1 VAAVEPES
9 RLVATGIVRRRKRK
23 SRFVEVVAVLSSGAA
38 VAMLAL
44 VVLSVLIKALP
55 ALDLDLFT
63 KTEATFGESG
73 GGIAHAFVGSMVL
86 VGVAAAMALPVGVLI
101 AIYVSEFA
109 GPRTAMVVRS
119 ALDVLNG
126 IPSIVIGIAV
136 FSLLVLRFRQNAFL
150 AAIALAIIM
159 LPLISRATQEVLAL
173 VPQSLREASQALGV
187 SKWRT
192 VLRVVLPTTLGGIVT
207 GATLGIARAAGET
220 APILFTSTLF
230 TNQVSADPHHPLASV
245 PFIIFTYSEDPD
257 PNKHQIAW
265 AAAFVLIVFV
275 LVTSLT
281 ARFILHRAARKLRTG

>member
-1 VAAVEPES
+1 MSAVSPER
-9 RLVATGIVRRRKRK
+9 RLLATGSVRRRKRK
-23 SRFVEVVAVLSSGAA
+23 SRMVEVVAMLSSGLA
-38 VAMLAL
+38 VAVLAL
-44 VVLSVLIKALP
+44 VVLTVLFKALP
-55 ALDLDLFT
+55 ALNLDLFT

-73 GGIAHAFVGSMVL
+73 GGIAHAFVGSMLL
-86 VGVAAAMALPVGVLI
+86 VGIAAAMALPIGVLI

-109 GPRTAMVVRS
+109 GPRTAMLVRS
-119 ALDVLNG
+119 SLDVLNG

-136 FSLLVLRFRQNAFL
+136 FSLLVLRFHQNAFI
-150 AAIALAIIM
+150 ASIALAIIM
-159 LPLISRATQEVLAL
+159 LPLIARATQEVLAL

-230 TNQVSADPHHPLASV
+230 TNTVSTDPHHPVASV
-245 PFIIFTYSEDPD
+245 PFIIFTYSESPD
-257 PNKHQIAW
+257 PNLHKQAW

>member
-1 VAAVEPES
+1 MAAVVPES
-9 RLVATGIVRRRKRK
+9 RLVATGSVRRRKRK
-23 SRFVEVVAVLSSGAA
+23 SRIVEVIAVLSSALA
-38 VAMLAL
+38 VAVLAL
-44 VVLSVLIKALP
+44 VVLTVLLKALP

-63 KTEATFGESG
+63 RTEATFGESG

-136 FSLLVLRFRQNAFL
+136 FSLLVLRFRQNAFI

-257 PNKHQIAW
+257 PHKHQIAW

-281 ARFILHRAARKLRTG
+281 ARFILHRAARKLRTA